1 MVSSGR
7 KRGDNAGC
15 ALRNDWMI
23 IDRRVYFKCVL
34 ERLNYPVKPQS
45 YVLGTLILIYCQSQT
60 IVKIPPR
67 LSDLKQLLSA
77 EQGYHAETRC
87 TSAT

>member
-1 MVSSGR
+1 
-7 KRGDNAGC
+7 
-15 ALRNDWMI
+15 MI
-23 IDRRVYFKCVL
+23 IDRRVFFKCVL
-34 ERLNYPVKPQS
+34 ERLNYPVKPSKCQTIS
-45 YVLGTLILIYCQSQT
+45 RQGKAMFLEHCQSQA